1 MLANS
6 LTRARLRIGLI
17 IIILATI
24 PIYCGGL
31 VMVQYARQPKA
42 IPTFTLAP
50 MPTSTTPSIMIAT
63 PYPTF
68 TPSLTLVGPTDTPIP
83 SATKPQTNTPSPTE
97 SPTETVTQTP
107 TPTTTPTTT
116 RLYFMLKPHHTALL
130 IFTINIL
137 ACLVPLS
144 ALADI
149 VFVKASTTD
158 FHHPHDLSLD
168 PTGRLLFVADMNN
181 DVVKILDPQT
191 LTIVGK
197 IGEKELSSPHDL
209 TFDNQGRLVVADSG
223 NSRLVVYELNG
234 KQGKVVNTIT
244 NGMSSPEGVAVD
256 KHHNIYVANT
266 GSHNV
271 VQLKNSNIALKA
283 AGAGREIENYI
294 RPHDVEIWNNRLFV
308 TDPGNNRIKILNMQ
322 LQFILYAPIAL

>member
-1 MLANS
+1 M
-6 LTRARLRIGLI
+6 R
-17 IIILATI
+17 
-24 PIYCGGL
+24 
-31 VMVQYARQPKA
+31 
-42 IPTFTLAP
+42 
-50 MPTSTTPSIMIAT
+50 
-63 PYPTF
+63 
-68 TPSLTLVGPTDTPIP
+68 
-83 SATKPQTNTPSPTE
+83 
-97 SPTETVTQTP
+97 
-107 TPTTTPTTT
+107 
-116 RLYFMLKPHHTALL
+116 KPHHTTLL

-168 PTGRLLFVADMNN
+168 PSGRWLFVADMNN

-197 IGEKELSSPHDL
+197 IGENELDSPHDL

-234 KQGKVVNTIT
+234 KQGKAVKTIA

-271 VQLKNSNIALKA
+271 VQLKDGNIALKA
-283 AGAGREIENYI
+283 GGAGREIENYI
-294 RPHDVEIWNNRLFV
+294 RPHDVEIWNNRLFI

-322 LQFILYAPIAL
+322 LQFITTLAGKSYDFNEPKYLGLDETGLLYIADQYNNQIKIFNTDYKLIDTIKSYTIDAKSISLNKPEGILAVGLNIWVSDTYNDRIVLYAWTKKP